1 MGWTFP
7 YTTPTRQALVE
18 YLRRP
23 ARFGENLELINSS
36 VAGNHHWYLI
46 RERATGMHWVGLD
59 LLQGSRTG
67 WGYKDMDETV
77 GPCAVDCPASY
88 LAAAHTPRE
97 GWAAQ
102 WRERVAA
109 YHADRRARVKPAPG
123 VRVSYGGRVYRLIE
137 SAGPRLGW
145 RVADELGQLYRM
157 RAHQLR
163 AAQFLGA
170 ASC

>member
-36 VAGNHHWYLI
+36 VADNHHWYLI

-67 WGYKDMDETV
+67 WGYKDMDEKI
-77 GPCAVDCPASY
+77 G
-88 LAAAHTPRE
+88 
-97 GWAAQ
+97 
-102 WRERVAA
+102 
-109 YHADRRARVKPAPG
+109 
-123 VRVSYGGRVYRLIE
+123 
-137 SAGPRLGW
+137 
-145 RVADELGQLYRM
+145 
-157 RAHQLR
+157 RAHV
-163 AAQFLGA
+163 
-170 ASC
+170 